1 MNTLGIGS
9 RGQEVINLQ
18 EALNYQLPAASP
30 ALAVDGI
37 FGPKTQAR
45 LRAFQ
50 SVRGLA
56 VDAYYAL
63 HRDGNSFVYVSRLFR
78 LTTGVRLE
86 LGPHVVL
93 KAEYTLIREL
103 GRIPQFD
110 DDVFTSSLSVRL

>member
-30 ALAVDGI
+30 ALGVDGI

-56 VDAYYAL
+56 VNGIAGPKSHRAL
-63 HRDGNSFVYVSRLFR
+63 YSFVGAGS
-78 LTTGVRLE
+78 
-86 LGPHVVL
+86 
-93 KAEYTLIREL
+93 I
-103 GRIPQFD
+103 
-110 DDVFTSSLSVRL
+110 